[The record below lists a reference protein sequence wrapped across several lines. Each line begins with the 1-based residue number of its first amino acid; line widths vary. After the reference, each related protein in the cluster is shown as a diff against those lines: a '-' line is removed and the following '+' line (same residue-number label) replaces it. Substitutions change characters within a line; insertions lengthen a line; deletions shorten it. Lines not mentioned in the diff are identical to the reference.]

1 MALLRFDRPLAGV
14 VCACACAFVACGGSA
29 STQGPGASSSGSTTP
44 PDTQQPPAATCSEG
58 ASDIAVLGEDLNGYP
73 PYASSGCSLAYVST
87 SGELVLRDLASKKE
101 TVLAP
106 ASDRPRRPAMSS
118 ELVAWEAEQG
128 RTRVVRA
135 YLRNAVAPAAVT
147 VKGQFA
153 MAGEPRVNGHA
164 MVFTAW
170 TSAVERSDTDVWVYD
185 ALTQEA
191 RLAIG
196 GAAQQRFADISAK
209 VIVATDFSEDAD
221 GFYDGSG
228 GDLADIVVVDR
239 ATGQITKRSAPGKQA
254 FPMLGDDDLLAYLEW
269 GSVHPEPKLVAY
281 DLKVGPLFGQPTGD
295 RTIANVTYMSSEYAR
310 PAVAGRTLEW
320 VANPDG
326 RTALYRA
333 PLDGSAPPARVGGL
347 DDLQLFAPSPTST
360 FTVLATSPRA
370 GAGGLSPKLR
380 GVVR

>member
-1 MALLRFDRPLAGV
+1 MALLRFGRPVLGV
-14 VCACACAFVACGGSA
+14 LSVCALFACGGST
-29 STQGPGASSSGSTTP
+29 STQGPGPGPAGTTTP
-44 PDTQQPPAATCSEG
+44 PPDGQPPAATCSEG
-58 ASDIAVLGEDLNGYP
+58 ASDVAVVSEDLNGYP
-73 PYASSGCSLAYVST
+73 PYASSGCTLAYVST
-87 SGELVLRDLASKKE
+87 SGALVLRDLATKNE

-106 ASDRPRRPAMSS
+106 AAERPRRPALSS
-118 ELVAWEAEQG
+118 DLVAWEAEEG
-128 RTRVVRA
+128 GVRVVRA
-135 YLRNAVAPAAVT
+135 YVRTANAPAAVT
-147 VKGQFA
+147 VKGRFT

-170 TSAVERSDTDVWVYD
+170 QSTVERSDTDVWIYD
-185 ALTQEA
+185 ALTGEA
-191 RLAIG
+191 KLAIG

-209 VIVATDFSEDAD
+209 VIVATDFAEDAD

-239 ATGQITKRSAPGKQA
+239 ATGQITKRAAPGKQA

-269 GSVHPEPKLVAY
+269 GTVHPEPKLVAY
-281 DLKVGPLFGQPTGD
+281 DLKVGPLFGQPAAD

-310 PAVAGRTLEW
+310 PAVAGRMLEW

-333 PLDGSAPPARVGGL
+333 PLDGSSAPVRVSGL
-347 DDLQLFAPSPTST
+347 DDLQLFAPAPSSG

>member
-1 MALLRFDRPLAGV
+1 
-14 VCACACAFVACGGSA
+14 VAS
-29 STQGPGASSSGSTTP
+29 
-44 PDTQQPPAATCSEG
+44 
-58 ASDIAVLGEDLNGYP
+58 EDLNGYP
-73 PYASSGCSLAYVST
+73 PYASSGCTLAYVSA
-87 SGELVLRDLASKKE
+87 SGALVLRDLATKNE
-101 TVLAP
+101 TTLAP
-106 ASDRPRRPAMSS
+106 SSERPRRPAMSP
-118 ELVAWEAEQG
+118 ELVAWEAEEG
-128 RTRVVRA
+128 GVRVVRA
-135 YLRNAVAPAAVT
+135 YLRNANAPAAVT
-147 VKGQFA
+147 VKGRFT

-164 MVFTAW
+164 VAFTTW
-170 TSAVERSDTDVWVYD
+170 QSAVERSDTDVWVYD
-185 ALTQEA
+185 ALTGEA
-191 RLAIG
+191 KLAIG

-281 DLKVGPLFGQPTGD
+281 DLKVGPLFGQPAAD
-295 RTIANVTYMSSEYAR
+295 RTIANVTYTSTEYAR
-310 PAVAGRTLEW
+310 PAVAGRMLEW

-333 PLDGSAPPARVGGL
+333 PLDGSSPPTRVSGL